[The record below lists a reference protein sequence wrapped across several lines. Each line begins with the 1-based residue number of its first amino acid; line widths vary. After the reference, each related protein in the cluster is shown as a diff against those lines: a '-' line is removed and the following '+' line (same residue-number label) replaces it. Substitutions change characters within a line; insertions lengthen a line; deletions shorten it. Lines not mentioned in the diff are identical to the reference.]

1 MAELPKLEYSYDALE
16 PHIDKE
22 TMEIHHSKHHQ
33 GYTDKYNA
41 AVSGTELA
49 SKSVCEVLRA
59 LDTVPEDIRTAVRNN
74 GGGFYNH
81 KLFWKIIGPNAGG
94 EPTGALLDAIKA
106 KFGSF
111 DKFKEDF
118 SAAAA
123 TQFGSGWA
131 FLVVVDGEL
140 AIVAK
145 PNQDSPLSDGQYPL
159 MGLDVWEHSYYLRYR
174 NKRPEYIEAWWNVV
188 NWKAVEERFNKAM
201 Q

>member
-188 NWKAVEERFNKAM
+188 NW
-201 Q
+201 